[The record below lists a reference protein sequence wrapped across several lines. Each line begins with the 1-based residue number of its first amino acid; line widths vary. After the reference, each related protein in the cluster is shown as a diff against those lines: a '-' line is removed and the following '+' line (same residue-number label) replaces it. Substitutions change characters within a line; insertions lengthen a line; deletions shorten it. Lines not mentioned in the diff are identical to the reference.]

1 MFIISLIHKLLNFYR
16 REDEPKDIE
25 EEMDGL
31 ELTIA
36 TDDCSLIFSESQL
49 NISDD
54 VNEIIN
60 ETVCDEKIKEDVQS
74 CIKDLLNSVEEKVKG
89 KKKLTRKRSINKQ
102 NWAAS
107 KRKNLTR
114 PVKNTSVAEERKYLL
129 KR

>member
-54 VNEIIN
+54 MNKTVSEI
-60 ETVCDEKIKEDVQS
+60 VCDENIKEDIQS
-74 CIKDLLNSVEEKVKG
+74 CIKDLLDSVEEKVKG
-89 KKKLTRKRSINKQ
+89 KKK
-102 NWAAS
+102 
-107 KRKNLTR
+107 
-114 PVKNTSVAEERKYLL
+114 
-129 KR
+129 

>member
-1 MFIISLIHKLLNFYR
+1 MFIISLIHKLLNFYS

-49 NISDD
+49 SISDD

-60 ETVCDEKIKEDVQS
+60 EIISDEKIKEDVQS
-74 CIKDLLNSVEEKVKG
+74 CIKDLLDSVEEKVKG
-89 KKKLTRKRSINKQ
+89 KKKVDKKKINK
-102 NWAAS
+102 
-107 KRKNLTR
+107 
-114 PVKNTSVAEERKYLL
+114 
-129 KR
+129 